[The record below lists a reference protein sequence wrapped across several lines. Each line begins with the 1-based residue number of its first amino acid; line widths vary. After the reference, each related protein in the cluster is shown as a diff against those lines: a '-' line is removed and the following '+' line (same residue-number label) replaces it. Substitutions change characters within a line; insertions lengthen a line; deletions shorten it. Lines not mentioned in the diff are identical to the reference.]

1 MTEIHP
7 NICRLCT
14 AFCPVLVEV
23 DGGRPIKVTGDPGNE
38 LYHGYTCPK
47 GRALAEQHTA
57 PTRLLHS
64 LKRSPDGKH
73 HRVDVEQ
80 AMDEIAAKIG
90 DLVERHG
97 PRSVAMYF
105 GTGTLPYPATMP
117 AARSWLRGLGSPM
130 FFTPGSI
137 DQPGKSIAMALHGG
151 WQAGEQT
158 FEESDTYLLVGM
170 NPVISKCHGLLGQNP
185 GRKIKEANARG
196 MQMIVID
203 PRLTETAQRAALHL
217 QLRPGEDP
225 ALLAGIVRVVIEE
238 RLYDADFVA
247 ANAEGLA
254 ELAEAVRPFT
264 PDYVSARA
272 GVPAEDVVRAARIF
286 AEASR
291 GCALAGTGP
300 SFATRGSITEY
311 LCMALNTLCGRWARE
326 GDKAPRPNV
335 MLPAHTAR
343 AQPIPPF
350 PGWGYGEKMRV
361 RGLAMTAAGLPTA
374 ALSDEILLEGEGQ
387 VKALICV
394 GANPMM
400 AWPDQH
406 RTRAAMDRLE
416 LLVAIDHELSATAEL
431 ADYVIAP
438 MLSFEAPGMSHS
450 VESLK
455 YYGFGLGT
463 PRPWAQYAPRIVDPP
478 KGSAV
483 IEDWKFFLGL
493 ARRMGIEM
501 KIMTSFRAGSH
512 SEGAPLFMEIDHDH
526 PPTTEQILENMTAT
540 ARVPLDEVKRH
551 PHGKLYDEIDTRVLP
566 REQGNTDRLQLGAP
580 YILEWLARIRSEDY
594 ANLRRDG
601 EFPFLLVSRRAN
613 NFLNSIGRT
622 SAKLTR
628 GGGYNPLYAHPDDLR
643 DAGLASGESITI
655 RSAHDSIPAIAEA
668 DPTLRRGVVAMAQA
682 FGGQPD
688 EDHRY
693 REIGSNTNRLIA
705 ADDDYDEITGIPRMG
720 ALPVALSQFADAP
733 KEVVETR

>member
-1 MTEIHP
+1 MPEIRP

-14 AFCPVLVEV
+14 AFCPLLVEV
-23 DGGRPIKVTGDPGNE
+23 EDGKPVKVTGDPGNE

-57 PTRLLHS
+57 ETRLLHS
-64 LKRSPDGKH
+64 LKRSADGSFE
-73 HRVDVEQ
+73 RIGAEQ
-80 AMDEIAAKIG
+80 AMDEIAEKIG

-117 AARSWLRGLGSPM
+117 AARSWLRGIGSPM
-130 FFTPGSI
+130 FFTPGAI

-151 WQAGEQT
+151 WQAGEQI

-185 GRKIKEANARG
+185 GRKIKDANERG
-196 MQMIVID
+196 MKMIVID
-203 PRLTETAQRAALHL
+203 PRLTETARRAALHL

-225 ALLAGIVRVVIEE
+225 TLLAGIVRVVIEE
-238 RLYDADFVA
+238 ELYDSDFLA
-247 ANAEGLA
+247 ENAEGLQ
-254 ELAEAVRPFT
+254 ELAAAVRDFT
-264 PDYVSARA
+264 PDYVAARA
-272 GVPAEDVVRAARIF
+272 GVPAEDVIRAARIF
-286 AEASR
+286 ATARR

-311 LCMALNTLCGRWARE
+311 LCMALNTLCGRWARA
-326 GDKAPRPNV
+326 GDRAPRPNV
-335 MLPAHTAR
+335 MLPAFTVR

-361 RGLAMTAAGLPTA
+361 RGLGMSAAGMPTA

-400 AWPDQH
+400 AWPDQR
-406 RTRAAMDRLE
+406 RTRAAMDKLE
-416 LLVAIDHELSATAEL
+416 LLVAIDNELSATAEL

-450 VESLK
+450 VETLK

-478 KGSAV
+478 EGSEV
-483 IEDWKFFLGL
+483 IEDWLFFLGL
-493 ARRMGIEM
+493 AKRMNIDM

-512 SEGAPLFMEIDHDH
+512 SESGPLFMEIDHDN
-526 PPTTEQILENMTAT
+526 PPTTEEILEDMTRT
-540 ARVPLDEVKRH
+540 SRVPLEEVKRNS
-551 PHGKLYDEIDTRVLP
+551 HGRLYDEIDERVLP
-566 REQGNTDRLQLGAP
+566 REEGNTDRLQLGAP
-580 YILEWLARIRSEDY
+580 YILDWLGRIRAEDY
-594 ANLRRDG
+594 AAMRQD
-601 EFPFLLVSRRAN
+601 EEYPFLLVSRRAN
-613 NFLNSIGRT
+613 NFLNSIGR
-622 SAKLTR
+622 SSEMLSR
-628 GGGYNPLYAHPDDLR
+628 GQGYNPLHIHPDDLQEL
-643 DAGLASGESITI
+643 GLASGDSVLIT
-655 RSAHDSIPAIAEA
+655 SSHDSIPGIVEA
-668 DPTLRRGVVAMAQA
+668 DETLRRGVVTMAQA

-688 EDHRY
+688 EDHRF
-693 REIGSNTNRLIA
+693 REIGSNTNRLMA
-705 ADDDYDEITGIPRMG
+705 ADCDFDEVTGIPRMG
-720 ALPVALSQFADAP
+720 ALPVTISQLADA
-733 KEVVETR
+733 ERRFAEAS

>member
-1 MTEIHP
+1 MAEVYP
-7 NICRLCT
+7 SICRLCT
-14 AFCPVLVEV
+14 AFCPLLVEV
-23 DGGRPIKVTGDPGNE
+23 VDGRAVKVTGDPSNE

-47 GRALAEQHTA
+47 GRALAEQHSS
-57 PTRLLHS
+57 PSRLLHS
-64 LKRSPDGKH
+64 LKRGPNGVLD
-73 HRVDVEQ
+73 RVGVEQ
-80 AMDEIAAKIG
+80 AMDEIAKKIAGLVAK
-90 DLVERHG
+90 HG

-117 AARSWLRGLGSPM
+117 VARSWLRGLGSPM

-151 WQAGEQT
+151 WQAGEQI

-170 NPVISKCHGLLGQNP
+170 NPIISKCHGLLGQNP

-203 PRLTETAQRAALHL
+203 PRLTETASRAALHL
-217 QLRPGEDP
+217 QIRPGEDP
-225 ALLAGIVRVVIEE
+225 TLLAGIVRLVIEE
-238 RLYDADFVA
+238 RLYDADFVTE
-247 ANAEGLA
+247 NAEGL
-254 ELAEAVRPFT
+254 EQLAAAVSDYT
-264 PDYVSARA
+264 PDYVEQRT
-272 GVPAEDVVRAARIF
+272 GVPAADVVRASRIF
-286 AEASR
+286 SKAQR

-300 SFATRGSITEY
+300 SFATRGTITEY

-335 MLPAHTAR
+335 MLPAHTPR

-350 PGWGYGEKMRV
+350 PGWGFGEKMRV
-361 RGLAMTAAGLPTA
+361 RRLTMSAAGMPTA

-400 AWPDQH
+400 AWPDQR
-406 RTRAAMDRLE
+406 RTRVAMDKLE

-450 VESLK
+450 VETLK

-478 KGSAV
+478 QGSEV
-483 IEDWKFFLGL
+483 IEDWLFFQGL
-493 ARRMGIEM
+493 AKRMNIDM
-501 KIMTSFRAGSH
+501 KIMTSFRAGPH
-512 SEGAPLFMEIDHDH
+512 SEGASLFMEIDHDN
-526 PPTTEQILENMTAT
+526 PPRTEEILEDMTRT
-540 ARVPLDEVKRH
+540 SRVSLEEVKRN
-551 PHGKLYDEIDTRVLP
+551 PHGRLYDEIDERVLP
-566 REQGNTDRLQLGAP
+566 RENGNKDRLQLGAK
-580 YILEWLARIRSEDY
+580 YIVDWLRKIREEDY
-594 ANLRRDG
+594 LAMRQD
-601 EFPFLLVSRRAN
+601 EEYPFLLVSRRAN

-622 SAKLTR
+622 SEMLSK
-628 GGGYNPLYAHPDDLR
+628 GQGFNPVFVHPDDLEGL
-643 DAGLASGESITI
+643 DLTAGDRVLIT
-655 RSAHDSIPAIAEA
+655 SSYDSIPAIVEA
-668 DPTLRRGVVAMAQA
+668 DETLRRGVVAMHQA

-688 EDHRY
+688 EDRRF
-693 REIGSNTNRLIA
+693 REIGSNTNRLMS
-705 ADDDYDEITGIPRMG
+705 ADCEYDEVTGIPRMG
-720 ALPVALSQFADAP
+720 ALPVAISAYSEAEL
-733 KEVVETR
+733 EREGGV